1 MVGRTISR
9 DVKLAAM
16 NLFERDI
23 LPLPDI
29 LDIVG
34 FSESTFWRTR
44 KLWRETGDVSKPK
57 SSTAGRRRLLHREDL
72 DYILRLVNLRP
83 DWFLQE
89 LLHLVKTNR
98 FISVHFTTIFRE
110 LQRLNMSRK
119 KLKKIAAERN
129 ERVRMD
135 FVRRM
140 GEYPAEC
147 LGFLDETSKNE
158 RTLSRGFGLLTLDGM
173 MANTVVEGSMK
184 RADYLQFL
192 EQEVVRIFYPSLQ

>member
-34 FSESTFWRTR
+34 FSESTFWHTR

-72 DYILRLVNLRP
+72 DYILRLVS
-83 DWFLQE
+83 QM
-89 LLHLVKTNR
+89 VG
-98 FISVHFTTIFRE
+98 
-110 LQRLNMSRK
+110 K
-119 KLKKIAAERN
+119 KN
-129 ERVRMD
+129 NGPSC
-135 FVRRM
+135 FFN
-140 GEYPAEC
+140 G
-147 LGFLDETSKNE
+147 LD
-158 RTLSRGFGLLTLDGM
+158 
-173 MANTVVEGSMK
+173 
-184 RADYLQFL
+184 
-192 EQEVVRIFYPSLQ
+192 PP